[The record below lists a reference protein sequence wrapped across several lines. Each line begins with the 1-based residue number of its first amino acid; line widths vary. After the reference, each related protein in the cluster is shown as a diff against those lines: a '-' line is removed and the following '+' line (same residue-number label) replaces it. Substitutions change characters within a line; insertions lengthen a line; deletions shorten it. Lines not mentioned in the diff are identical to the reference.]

1 MAKLQSGNLTLEII
15 VGLFEYDWVT
25 YEIKFY
31 WKDDVIVNDNILK
44 RAGEFWRRR
53 SHATFM
59 ANDYG
64 RDHLIETIKNILE
77 TRKSEYWEPI
87 EPDIIMAIYPNEFFP
102 FMESHWTLIED
113 DEDGNEEENIKNREK
128 EEREKETDIRKEQN
142 KNERYIAKNPDDLF
156 TIISFI
162 DAYSFEGQDTYS
174 GEGISLHMIVT
185 RNKLEMFAADLEIEY
200 TKRQMERKEIC
211 Q

>member
-15 VGLFEYDWVT
+15 VGPFEYDWIT

-31 WKDDVIVNDNILK
+31 WKNDAIVNDNILK
-44 RAGEFWRRR
+44 RAGELWRRR

-59 ANDYG
+59 ANDY
-64 RDHLIETIKNILE
+64 RHDHLIEIIKSILE
-77 TRKSEYWEPI
+77 TNKSEYWEPI
-87 EPDIIMAIYPNEFFP
+87 EPDIVIAIYPNEFFP
-102 FMESHWTLIED
+102 FMKSHWTLIKNGED
-113 DEDGNEEENIKNREK
+113 ENEEENIKNREK
-128 EEREKETDIRKEQN
+128 EEREKDVQKEQN
-142 KNERYIAKNPDDLF
+142 KNEIYITKNPDDLF

-162 DAYSFEGQDTYS
+162 DTYNFEGQDTYS

-185 RNKLEMFAADLEIEY
+185 RNELELFVAELEIEY
-200 TKRQMERKEIC
+200 VKRHMKHKGIC